1 MPVEEALYL
10 NTIPF
15 EYPKEPVTFYFS
27 LDDGDGLKN
36 LNHVNFPANIKDIYP
51 GITNGDPLYTSFDRK
66 MEGLQ
71 SLAIDFF
78 LPENYLPLP

>member
-27 LDDGDGLKN
+27 LDDGDGLKK